1 MRWEK
6 SKWKP
11 LTMTRATTEI
21 FLMELCSNFYV
32 EFSLRI
38 SQALAHAC

>member
-1 MRWEK
+1 MRCEK
-6 SKWKP
+6 SKWP
-11 LTMTRATTEI
+11 LFTKKRGTTEI
-21 FLMELCSNFYV
+21 FLMELCPNFYV